1 MACGHRS
8 VSSFPDPNAVEAAY
22 ADAADPVSVREE
34 KGQVATASRDLESI
48 ERWVARGTMV
58 DLGCWTGSFCVASS
72 QRGWR
77 AVGVEPSKWG
87 SERARQRG
95 ASVIQAGLD
104 EADLP
109 PGRFDL
115 VVLCDVL
122 EHLADPGAALRRI
135 RQLLRPGGV
144 LFLTVPDAGSV
155 LARVL
160 GRRWW
165 SVLPMHLQYFTRE
178 SLRTVLEDHGF
189 EVLDAAT
196 HAKSFTGRYY
206 AERLGGYHPA
216 IGRAAVRV
224 VQAVGLAD
232 RLMAPDFR
240 DRLAVVSRS
249 LPDDRQRS

>member
-1 MACGHRS
+1 MRRGRSPVGTVRDWDCPVCRGHEAIECWPVAASGSEGGVDAASFRPSSETFGTPLATVVECMACGHRS

-109 PGRFDL
+109 PGQFDL

-178 SLRTVLEDHGF
+178 
-189 EVLDAAT
+189 
-196 HAKSFTGRYY
+196 
-206 AERLGGYHPA
+206 
-216 IGRAAVRV
+216 
-224 VQAVGLAD
+224 
-232 RLMAPDFR
+232 
-240 DRLAVVSRS
+240 
-249 LPDDRQRS
+249 